1 MSEFSR
7 AEVCA
12 VAIAES
18 FRGDGE
24 ILVSPI
30 GNLPQIGAR
39 LAKASFAP
47 DILLT
52 DGVAYLVANVMP
64 AGGAEGPEELV
75 EGYMPYRSVFDTLW
89 SGRRHVMM
97 GATQVDRH
105 GNQNIAC
112 IGDFAKPK
120 VQLLG
125 MRGAPGNT
133 INHPTSYWV
142 PNHGPKVFVENVD
155 VVIGLGYDRAAK
167 LGEKAARF
175 PEIRRV
181 VSNRGVVDFAPPDR
195 VLRPGLAR
203 QRWTVAPSTLAAAAF
218 SPLWSSAMIRR
229 VPRSPRSARERRN
242 SSQKTSASLGW
253 TAMPRTSRRPSRLT
267 ATATMAATLTIRPP
281 GTRAR
286 QLG

>member
-12 VAIAES
+12 VAIAET

-64 AGGAEGPEELV
+64 LGGAEGPEPLV
-75 EGYMPYRSVFDTLW
+75 EGYMPYRTVFDTLW

-97 GATQVDRH
+97 GATQIDRH

-120 VQLLG
+120 AQLLG

-142 PNHGPKVFVENVD
+142 PNHGPKVFVEKVD
-155 VVIGLGYDRAAK
+155 VVSGLGYDRAAK

-175 PEIRRV
+175 HEIRRV
-181 VSNRGVVDFAPPDR
+181 VSNLGVFDFETPDR
-195 VLRPGLAR
+195 SMRLASVHPGVTVEQVLENTGFELATDGDVPETR
-203 QRWTVAPSTLAAAAF
+203 APTDEELQ
-218 SPLWSSAMIRR
+218 LI
-229 VPRSPRSARERRN
+229 RERIDP
-242 SSQKTSASLGW
+242 KA
-253 TAMPRTSRRPSRLT
+253 
-267 ATATMAATLTIRPP
+267 IRDKEI
-281 GTRAR
+281 RA
-286 QLG
+286 